1 MAVADGVRPADARAH
16 IERILA
22 EESRLLASLE
32 RLLHHETE
40 ILRGNDVEA
49 IERIGSER
57 HQCIDA
63 LTRLDEERTAI
74 CRLHDGGTGL
84 QGFGRVIE
92 WCDPGRELHARWQG
106 NLDIARRCKNMND
119 RNGVVV
125 TARLN
130 RVQGL
135 LGKLRGTNPPP
146 TYGPRRGETASAL
159 GYRDLGSA

>member
-32 RLLHHETE
+32 ELLHHETV

-63 LTRLDEERTAI
+63 LTRLDQERAEAS
-74 CRLHDGGTGL
+74 RLHDGGTGR
-84 QGFGRVIE
+84 QGFERLLE
-92 WCDPGRELHARWQG
+92 WCDPGRALHARWQG
-106 NLDIARRCKNMND
+106 NLDIARRCKDMND

-130 RVQGL
+130 RVQDL
-135 LGKLRGTNPPP
+135 LGKLRGTNPPS
-146 TYGPRRGETASAL
+146 TYGPRRGEPAFAL
-159 GYRDLGSA
+159 GHRDLGSA